1 MLLIIY
7 INQNQVM
14 GNNMLLGKQ
23 QAINNSKGIRVIIE
37 PDENV
42 GFYLLVYDLT
52 SGKCTQDFLYFPD
65 QLDNLYKHAMEY
77 GVNKESFYPVKE

>member
-7 INQNQVM
+7 TNQSQGM
-14 GNNMLLGKQ
+14 RDNMLLGKQ
-23 QAINNSKGIRVIIE
+23 QAINKSMGVRLIIE

-42 GFYLLVYDLT
+42 GFYLLVYDLA
-52 SGKCTQDFLYFPD
+52 SGKCIQDFLYFPD

-77 GVNKESFYPVKE
+77 GVNKESFYPIRK

>member
-1 MLLIIY
+1 MLSR
-7 INQNQVM
+7 
-14 GNNMLLGKQ
+14 KQ
-23 QAINNSKGIRVIIE
+23 QAINKSRGVQLIIE

-52 SGKCTQDFLYFPD
+52 SGKCIQDFLYFSD

-77 GVNKESFYPVKE
+77 GINKENFYPVEV